1 MKKVATTGDFF
12 PNLRPYEVKWNIKE
26 GNKTFELI
34 SEPRTIKTSFSEAA
48 TVIDVK
54 IPKIPDKSVYLDEGT
69 KKEEREQRLESNKRS
84 WFPNGKSQNK
94 MIDDWG
100 KDGELDDS
108 EIPEKE
114 VELETKTKD
123 IKGEK
128 TLVIYV
134 KGADD
139 D

>member
-1 MKKVATTGDFF
+1 MKKVETSGDFF
-12 PNLRPYEVKWNIKE
+12 PNLRPYEIKWNIKE
-26 GNKTFELI
+26 GAKKFELI
-34 SEPRTIKTSFSEAA
+34 SEPRHIDTKFGDNQTI
-48 TVIDVK
+48 IDLK
-54 IPKIPDKSVYLDEGT
+54 LPKIPDKDVYLDEGT
-69 KKEEREQRLESNKRS
+69 KKEEREQRLDGSKRS
-84 WFPNGKSQNK
+84 WFPNAKSINQ
-94 MIDDWG
+94 MVDEFG

-108 EIPEKE
+108 EIPELK